1 MKLRI
6 RGNSIRLRLTQSEV
20 SQLAA
25 EGHVENAISFGNSEL
40 RYIIASVGDEQEL
53 NADFRDNEIVICVP
67 AADVMKWAASEQV
80 VIEARQ
86 TVDEGDLHI
95 LIEKDFACLKPR
107 EGEDDADTYAH
118 PLAAGNG

>member
-25 EGHVENAISFGNSEL
+25 EGHVENAISFGNSQL
-40 RYIIASVGDEQEL
+40 RYIITTVGDEEKL
-53 NADFRDNEIVICVP
+53 KADFRNNEIAVYVP
-67 AADVMKWAASEQV
+67 ASDVRKWEASEQV
-80 VIEARQ
+80 GIEANQ
-86 TVDEGDLHI
+86 ALGDGDLDI

-118 PLAAGNG
+118 PHAAGNG